1 MTREPRIHPHP
12 CDLAVIGASAG
23 AVEALSVV
31 LAPQP
36 AELAVP
42 LVIVVHV
49 PANAPSLL
57 PELFARKSELTM
69 VEAEDKQ
76 PLLAGNV
83 YFAPP
88 DYHVLVES
96 NGVLSLN
103 ADDAVNFSRP
113 SIDVLFESAAM
124 SYGARVLGVLLTGAS
139 KDGALGLK
147 AIFDAG
153 GFTVVQEPSSAFMPA
168 MPAAALELFSPD
180 RVLDLSAI
188 AALLRDLG
196 TRKQP

>member
-1 MTREPRIHPHP
+1 
-12 CDLAVIGASAG
+12 
-23 AVEALSVV
+23 
-31 LAPQP
+31 
-36 AELAVP
+36 
-42 LVIVVHV
+42 
-49 PANAPSLL
+49 
-57 PELFARKSELTM
+57 
-69 VEAEDKQ
+69 
-76 PLLAGNV
+76 
-83 YFAPP
+83 
-88 DYHVLVES
+88 
-96 NGVLSLN
+96 
-103 ADDAVNFSRP
+103 
-113 SIDVLFESAAM
+113 
-124 SYGARVLGVLLTGAS
+124 VLGVLLTGAS